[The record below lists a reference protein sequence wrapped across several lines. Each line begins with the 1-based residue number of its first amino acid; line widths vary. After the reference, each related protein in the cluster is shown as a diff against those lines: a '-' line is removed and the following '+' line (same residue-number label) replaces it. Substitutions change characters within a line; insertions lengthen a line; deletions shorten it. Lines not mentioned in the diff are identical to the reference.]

1 MNNIGS
7 AADQEIQQMAYSE
20 HRVVTLPGN
29 TRFYLVIDHQ
39 SKPRERRESREQQA
53 TDFNASNAG
62 IQAQLLELRKE
73 LADITAR
80 QTPLAP
86 QTVITPTSD
95 TAVTSETTPVVPPTT
110 SAPPQ

>member
-39 SKPRERRESREQQA
+39 PKQPDRRPSREQQPA
-53 TDFNASNAG
+53 DANTSNASV
-62 IQAQLLELRKE
+62 QAQLLELRKE
-73 LADITAR
+73 LADITAK
-80 QTPLAP
+80 QTPLSSQPLA
-86 QTVITPTSD
+86 VPTAD
-95 TAVTSETTPVVPPTT
+95 TSSTN
-110 SAPPQ
+110 PPQ